1 MFDANNIKY
10 IIYTEIWVYMYNFS
24 KYKKPCKLCNSLVIL
39 TSQLLETVSVLYGEV
54 YVFYL
59 TLYCL
64 KSSKRLTKWTFYY
77 DYRMTRWKSWLVLTL
92 YFMKSSKRLTKWA
105 FYFGYRMTRWKTWLV
120 LTWSVTDP
128 ARISGN
134 PAWNT
139 TPSSDCT
146 FPTPPP
152 RKSSPWDPSSGTG
165 ESQQTGVLGHLARS
179 VLLTWCGVV
188 CIGHVIQCFKSH

>member
-1 MFDANNIKY
+1 MIIHTDNLHYLYWLFDANIIKY
-10 IIYTEIWVYMYNFS
+10 IIHNWNMCLHVQLS
-24 KYKKPCKLCNSLVIL
+24 KVNKKPCKLCNSLVIL
-39 TSQLLETVSVLYGEV
+39 TSQLLETVAVLYGEV
-54 YVFYL
+54 CVFHL
-59 TLYCL
+59 TLYFL
-64 KSSKRLTKWTFYY
+64 KSSERLTKWTFYY
-77 DYRMTRWKSWLVLTL
+77 DYRMTRWK
-92 YFMKSSKRLTKWA
+92 
-105 FYFGYRMTRWKTWLV
+105 TWLV
-120 LTWSVTDP
+120 LTWLVTDP

-165 ESQQTGVLGHLARS
+165 ESQQTGVLGHLARC